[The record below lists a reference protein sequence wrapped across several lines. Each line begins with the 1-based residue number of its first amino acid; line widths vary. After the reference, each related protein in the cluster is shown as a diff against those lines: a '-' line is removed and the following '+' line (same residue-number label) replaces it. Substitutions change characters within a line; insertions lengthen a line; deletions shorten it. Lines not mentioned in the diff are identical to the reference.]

1 MSAYSKTDQLD
12 ATSLT
17 KDEESP
23 SPKPDASLSIVDS
36 PRSHEAEVFVVR
48 WTGEDDPLDP
58 LNTSSARAW

>member
-1 MSAYSKTDQLD
+1 MNAYSETNELD

-23 SPKPDASLSIVDS
+23 SPTPDASLSIVVS

-58 LNTSSARAW
+58 LNTSLARAW